1 MGEIGS
7 LEDLRAFHQ
16 DISCKLTVDLV
27 LDTVEEAGISSSS
40 NGGGGGIIS
49 IFHRQFF

>member
-7 LEDLRAFHQ
+7 LEPFHQ
-16 DISCKLTVDLV
+16 DITCKLTVDLV
-27 LDTVEEAGISSSS
+27 LATVEEAGISSSS